1 MAERP
6 NVGLA
11 ALIAA
16 KIACCGA
23 LILASTGA
31 LSLAGVAGW
40 LRGEGIVW
48 LAIAA
53 IAAMVLYLWW
63 RRRRADPVGVPRRTR
78 AMASPPRSNRADIT
92 RD

>member
-16 KIACCGA
+16 KVVCCGA

-53 IAAMVLYLWW
+53 VAAVALYLWW
-63 RRRRADPVGVPRRTR
+63 RRRRAGPDGVRW
-78 AMASPPRSNRADIT
+78 RSDA
-92 RD
+92 